1 VLWRWLEIGHH
12 YSVTFIRN
20 VTDVEDKIL
29 AKSAEAGSPWWAW
42 ALRFEREFAAAY
54 DALGL
59 RRPSYEP
66 RATGHVPEMITLIE
80 RLIARGHAYRAE
92 DGSAD
97 VYFDVRSWPEYG
109 SLTRQR
115 VDDMAPA
122 QDADPRGKR
131 DPRDFA
137 LWKGAAPDSPAV
149 WPTPFGAGRPGW
161 HLECSA
167 MAHKY
172 LGSTFD
178 IHGGGIDLRFPHH
191 ENEQAQSRAAGDGF
205 ARYWVHNGWVTTSG
219 EKMSKSLGNSLLV
232 SSVLRKVRP
241 LVLRYWLGSAQY
253 RSNLEYHPGSLAEA
267 ATATERLEGFVK
279 RAMQVCGA
287 PGDAETVTMPPEFI
301 AAMDDDLNVSA
312 ALAALHETLRKG
324 NTALD
329 SGDQAQAGAALSQV
343 LAMADVLGIN
353 PLDPVW
359 QSTTADPAAARAL
372 DVLVTAELARRS
384 EARAAKDWSAADA
397 VRNRLRDA
405 GIQVIDGKN
414 GPSWQLTGRH

>member
-1 VLWRWLEIGHH
+1 
-12 YSVTFIRN
+12 
-20 VTDVEDKIL
+20 
-29 AKSAEAGSPWWAW
+29 
-42 ALRFEREFAAAY
+42 
-54 DALGL
+54 
-59 RRPSYEP
+59 
-66 RATGHVPEMITLIE
+66 
-80 RLIARGHAYRAE
+80 
-92 DGSAD
+92 
-97 VYFDVRSWPEYG
+97 
-109 SLTRQR
+109 
-115 VDDMAPA
+115 
-122 QDADPRGKR
+122 
-131 DPRDFA
+131 
-137 LWKGAAPDSPAV
+137 
-149 WPTPFGAGRPGW
+149 
-161 HLECSA
+161 
-167 MAHKY
+167 
-172 LGSTFD
+172 
-178 IHGGGIDLRFPHH
+178 
-191 ENEQAQSRAAGDGF
+191 
-205 ARYWVHNGWVTTSG
+205 VTTSG